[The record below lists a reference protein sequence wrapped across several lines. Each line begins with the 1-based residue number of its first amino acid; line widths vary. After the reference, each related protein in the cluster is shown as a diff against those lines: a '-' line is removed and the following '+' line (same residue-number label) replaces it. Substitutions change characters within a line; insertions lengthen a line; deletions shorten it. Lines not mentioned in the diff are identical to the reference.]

1 MRERLNRQLGPRLVP
16 IIAATRTQPP
26 LDVLPLPP
34 LLRPAGPPRRMMVC
48 RLRVQLLPPRQMPH
62 RRRIANLRTRLAR
75 ARSMFAVS
83 SAPLMRLDIYR
94 LAAPKTRCWY
104 LPTIPWQRQHSTAQ
118 HNERQRNRKE
128 FAPNLETAK
137 SRKGATRN
145 HDVHETLNTTRIQI
159 AGSLLTRAQRAVG
172 EQ

>member
-1 MRERLNRQLGPRLVP
+1 MLIHMMPKHQTSNLIRFPFCLFPNTHSSRHDASCVMRERLNRQLGPRLVP

-34 LLRPAGPPRRMMVC
+34 LLRPAGPPRRMMVR

-75 ARSMFAVS
+75 ARSLFAVS

-104 LPTIPWQRQHSTAQ
+104 LPTIPWAKTAQHSTTNA
-118 HNERQRNRKE
+118 NEIARRVCSQLGNR
-128 FAPNLETAK
+128 
-137 SRKGATRN
+137 
-145 HDVHETLNTTRIQI
+145 
-159 AGSLLTRAQRAVG
+159 
-172 EQ
+172 